1 MTGRLDGEV
10 ALITGAARGQGEA
23 EARRFAAEGAT
34 VVVTDVL
41 ERGETVAEE
50 IRAEGHE
57 AEFVELDVT
66 DESGWEACVEGV
78 VEEYGSLDVLVNNA
92 GIAREEAVDEETLD
106 GWNRV
111 IEVNQTGTFLGLK
124 AALPRI
130 AETGGGA
137 VVNTVSIWGVVGTAD
152 SFAYQ
157 ASKGAIRAMTK
168 NAAIAYADR
177 DVRVNAVCPG
187 VIETPMTEDRERL
200 IEFITK
206 RTPMSRPGQ
215 AEEVADVALFLAS
228 EESSYVTGDEI
239 MVDGGFT
246 AQ

>member
-1 MTGRLDGEV
+1 MAGRLDGDV
-10 ALITGAARGQGEA
+10 ALITGAARGQGAA

-41 ERGETVAEE
+41 ERGEAVAEE

-57 AEFVELDVT
+57 AEFIELDVT
-66 DESGWEACVEGV
+66 DEAGWDACVEGV

-137 VVNTVSIWGVVGTAD
+137 VINTVSIWGVVGTAD

-187 VIETPMTEDRERL
+187 VIETPMTEGRERL

-206 RTPMSRPGQ
+206 RTPMSRPGR
-215 AEEVADVALFLAS
+215 ADEVADVALFLAS
-228 EESSYVTGDEI
+228 DESSYVTGDEI